1 MTPHRIS
8 LRFSGSGGEGAE
20 GGVSEGR
27 IRASAGRVC
36 VTMAESLFSVVVTL
50 MPSHPPTIAAEP
62 QPKGEG
68 SLDVLY
74 PVLKSRVSPLEAE
87 QFRAI
92 AEKHGEKPGTHLK
105 KLIQAYLSCESPGGL
120 PEAEQKKP
128 YWATPVKL
136 AQSRE
141 GAAAVVPGQSGSKRL
156 EFRVPEFLKA
166 EVRKRAE
173 IEGMNSAQWI
183 SSLVQS
189 SLMTIPVLTDKEV
202 EVVGWANRELAAVGR
217 NLNQIAR
224 SMNRAELV
232 GENFKKDEVLT
243 LEGIREVDSKI
254 KKLRAML
261 LRLVAARHRAW
272 GVENDPAS

>member
-1 MTPHRIS
+1 MT
-8 LRFSGSGGEGAE
+8 
-20 GGVSEGR
+20 
-27 IRASAGRVC
+27 
-36 VTMAESLFSVVVTL
+36 
-50 MPSHPPTIAAEP
+50 SHPSTKTTEP
-62 QPKGEG
+62 RPKGEG
-68 SLDVLY
+68 SFDALY

-92 AEKHGEKPGTHLK
+92 AEKHGEKPGTHLR
-105 KLIQAYLSCESPGGL
+105 KLIQAYLMCESPAAL
-120 PEAEQKKP
+120 PDAEQKKP

-136 AQSRE
+136 AQSTRA
-141 GAAAVVPGQSGSKRL
+141 AAAVVPAQVGSKRL
-156 EFRVPEFLKA
+156 EFRIPEFLKA
-166 EVRKRAE
+166 EVMKRAE
-173 IEGMNSAQWI
+173 IEGMNSAQWL

-189 SLMTIPVLTDKEV
+189 SLMTMPVLTDKEV

-254 KKLRAML
+254 KKLRSML

-272 GVENDPAS
+272 GFENDAAS

>member
-1 MTPHRIS
+1 MAGYALAPGVFVSQWPHCAFS
-8 LRFSGSGGEGAE
+8 L
-20 GGVSEGR
+20 
-27 IRASAGRVC
+27 
-36 VTMAESLFSVVVTL
+36 LVTL
-50 MPSHPPTIAAEP
+50 MTSHPPTVTKET

-68 SLDVLY
+68 SFDALY
-74 PVLKSRVSPLEAE
+74 PVLKSRVSPFEAE
-87 QFRAI
+87 QFRTI
-92 AEKHGEKPGTHLK
+92 AEKHGEKPGTHLR
-105 KLIQAYLSCESPGGL
+105 KLIQTYLLCESPAL

-128 YWATPVKL
+128 YWAAPVKL
-136 AQSRE
+136 VQSRE
-141 GAAAVVPGQSGSKRL
+141 AVAAVVPGQTSSKRL
-156 EFRVPEFLKA
+156 EFRIPEFLKA
-166 EVRKRAE
+166 EVRNRAE

-189 SLMTIPVLTDKEV
+189 SLMTMPVLTDKEV
-202 EVVGWANRELAAVGR
+202 EVVAWANRELAAVGR

-272 GVENDPAS
+272 GVENDPVS

>member
-1 MTPHRIS
+1 ME
-8 LRFSGSGGEGAE
+8 L
-20 GGVSEGR
+20 VN
-27 IRASAGRVC
+27 AGYALAPVGFC
-36 VTMAESLFSVVVTL
+36 VTMPESLFSVVVNP
-50 MPSHPPTIAAEP
+50 MPPRPPTITAEP

-68 SLDVLY
+68 AFDALY

-92 AEKHGEKPGTHLK
+92 AKKHGEKPGTHLR
-105 KLIQAYLSCESPGGL
+105 KLIQAYLMCESPAAL
-120 PEAEQKKP
+120 PAALLDAEQKKP

-136 AQSRE
+136 AQSTRA
-141 GAAAVVPGQSGSKRL
+141 AAAVVPAQVGSKRL
-156 EFRVPEFLKA
+156 EFRIPEFLKA
-166 EVRKRAE
+166 EVMKRAE

-189 SLMTIPVLTDKEV
+189 SLMTMPVMTDKEV

-272 GVENDPAS
+272 GVENDAAS

>member
-1 MTPHRIS
+1 MT
-8 LRFSGSGGEGAE
+8 
-20 GGVSEGR
+20 
-27 IRASAGRVC
+27 
-36 VTMAESLFSVVVTL
+36 
-50 MPSHPPTIAAEP
+50 SHPSTKTTEP
-62 QPKGEG
+62 RPKGEG
-68 SLDVLY
+68 SFDALY

-92 AEKHGEKPGTHLK
+92 AEKHGEKPGTHLR
-105 KLIQAYLSCESPGGL
+105 KLIQAYLMCESPAAL
-120 PEAEQKKP
+120 PDAEQKKP

-136 AQSRE
+136 AQSTRA
-141 GAAAVVPGQSGSKRL
+141 AAAVVPAQVGSKRL
-156 EFRVPEFLKA
+156 EFRIPEFLKA
-166 EVRKRAE
+166 EVMKRAE
-173 IEGMNSAQWI
+173 IEGMNSAQWL

-189 SLMTIPVLTDKEV
+189 SLMTMPVLTDKEV

-254 KKLRAML
+254 KKLRSML

-272 GVENDPAS
+272 GVENYAAS

>member
-1 MTPHRIS
+1 MT
-8 LRFSGSGGEGAE
+8 
-20 GGVSEGR
+20 
-27 IRASAGRVC
+27 
-36 VTMAESLFSVVVTL
+36 
-50 MPSHPPTIAAEP
+50 SHPSTKTTEP
-62 QPKGEG
+62 RPKGEG
-68 SLDVLY
+68 SFDALY

-92 AEKHGEKPGTHLK
+92 AEKHGEKPGTHLR
-105 KLIQAYLSCESPGGL
+105 KLIQAYLMCESPAAL
-120 PEAEQKKP
+120 PDAEQKKP

-136 AQSRE
+136 AQSTRA
-141 GAAAVVPGQSGSKRL
+141 AAAVVPAQVGSKRL
-156 EFRVPEFLKA
+156 EFRIPEFLKA
-166 EVRKRAE
+166 EVMKRAE
-173 IEGMNSAQWI
+173 IEGMNSAQWL

-189 SLMTIPVLTDKEV
+189 SLMTMPVLTDKEV

-254 KKLRAML
+254 KKLRSML

-272 GVENDPAS
+272 GVENDAAS